1 MSDMILF
8 PGDRLWQ
15 PRPRRGTCRLRVF
28 AAAACPGNGYRCH
41 GEIVRRAEGGPSLE
55 RGGLNL
61 WTKNILYRFVVYTGV
76 LTLYIHQNL
85 QRCILLLD
93 SLN

>member
-1 MSDMILF
+1 MIDF
-8 PGDRLWQ
+8 GNRAQDVERAVFEFS
-15 PRPRRGTCRLRVF
+15 RPRRVLATDTDVTVRLS
-28 AAAACPGNGYRCH
+28 
-41 GEIVRRAEGGPSLE
+41 AELKAGPSLE
-55 RGGLNL
+55 MGGLNL